1 MSTTFVIL
9 DKFKDALLRITPYV
23 EKYKNEK
30 NIELEFRLGFIEV
43 EATLPL
49 RSTSGVEAT
58 LPLRSTSGVE
68 ATLSGV
74 KATHAAKPSTPYFNT
89 DIPVEFFNKITNKLN
104 SNKNWAAVKKSK
116 NTDYF
121 NSGYRISVID
131 NKPVACIKKTKLV
144 TINFRFEDTPFDIR
158 FCISKEE
165 PCVLNDVEKR
175 IKNSN
180 HSREKQRTR
189 FTHKYWNFD
198 VTKVKEIE
206 NTVEN
211 ITHEIELDVSW
222 PTEAPIDYVIY
233 SSLLKMNDL
242 ANMCENVSEES
253 KMVFVSAKSDE
264 KK

>member
-58 LPLRSTSGVE
+58 LSGVE
-68 ATLSGV
+68 ATHS
-74 KATHAAKPSTPYFNT
+74 AKPSTPYFNT

-121 NSGYRISVID
+121 NYGYRISVID

-242 ANMCENVSEES
+242 VNMCENVSEES

>member
-1 MSTTFVIL
+1 MSTSFVIL

-23 EKYKNEK
+23 EKYKKEK
-30 NIELEFRLGFIEV
+30 NIELEFRLGFIE
-43 EATLPL
+43 EDTATG
-49 RSTSGVEAT
+49 S
-58 LPLRSTSGVE
+58 
-68 ATLSGV
+68 
-74 KATHAAKPSTPYFNT
+74 HASKPYFNT
-89 DIPVEFFNKITNKLN
+89 DIPVEFFNKITKKLN
-104 SNKNWAAVKKSK
+104 SNKNWAAVKTSK

-131 NKPVACIKKTKLV
+131 NKPVACIRKTKLV

-165 PCVLNDVEKR
+165 PCVLNDAEKR

-222 PTEAPIDYVIY
+222 PTESPIDYIIY

-242 ANMCENVSEES
+242 VNMCENVSEES